1 MVAQSGSQGT
11 CASRPLPWLC
21 PPSHHTPSAIHRQI
35 RREPWGGSQHVL
47 QHKQQAE
54 VALPHHTGHREMV
67 GQRQL
72 AHHRPE
78 AGNAAPT
85 PTWTDGGGGRGTWLS
100 RLCPWHDHGTST
112 GRDLGVQCS
121 QPGRRC
127 WVGPHG
133 RWSQVPMRTRSGC
146 TGSAVLPGPRGI
158 VASKLGF
165 GTGEKGGHREN
176 NVTPLTG
183 EEQ

>member
-1 MVAQSGSQGT
+1 MLP
-11 CASRPLPWLC
+11 RPLPWLC
-21 PPSHHTPSAIHRQI
+21 PPSHHPPLPSHRQI

-72 AHHRPE
+72 AHLDHRPE

-112 GRDLGVQCS
+112 AG
-121 QPGRRC
+121 PGSSMLPAWERC

-133 RWSQVPMRTRSGC
+133 RWSQVPMRTHQWLHRQRCPPRDPEGLLHQNW
-146 TGSAVLPGPRGI
+146 ALALVRRGPQG
-158 VASKLGF
+158 K
-165 GTGEKGGHREN
+165 
-176 NVTPLTG
+176 
-183 EEQ
+183 